1 MRVLFI
7 SANTEQINILPIP
20 LGLNCVAV
28 ATRAA
33 GHEIRVLDLM
43 NENDGAV
50 ADAISCFAPDVIGI
64 SVRNIDDQNMSAPRF
79 LLEPIKPIVAECRSR
94 SNTPIV
100 LGGAGYSI
108 FPQSAL
114 DYLGA
119 DLGIRGEAEAA
130 FPELLKRLGTGAEPA
145 GTPGLYIREKGS
157 QGRRS
162 FIRDLDA
169 LPLPDPAISA
179 QSATD
184 PAQSWMPIQT
194 RRGCPMQCSYCSTPA
209 IEGILVRKRRID
221 LVMKQIAEH
230 VAVGFRNFY
239 FVDNIFNIPSS
250 YAKDLCRAMIAAQ
263 AGICW
268 RCILYPDSVDGE
280 LVELMAEAG
289 CVEVSLG
296 FESGCDQILHVMNK
310 RYTPERV
317 RTISEL
323 LKAAGIRRMG
333 FLMLGGPGETRETV
347 ERSFAYAD
355 SLNLEMLKVTPGI
368 RIYPETALAETAVR
382 DGIIA
387 PDDDLLYPRFYM
399 VPELG
404 EWIQEEV
411 TKWRAKRPNWV

>member
-79 LLEPIKPIVAECRSR
+79 LLEPIKRIVAECRSR

-157 QGRRS
+157 QGERS

-184 PAQSWMPIQT
+184 PAQSWMPSQT

-209 IEGILVRKRRID
+209 IEGIVIRKRRID

-230 VAVGFRNFY
+230 VAVGFQNFY

-250 YAKDLCRAMIAAQ
+250 YAKVLCRAMIAVQ
-263 AGICW
+263 AGISW

-347 ERSFAYAD
+347 EQSFAFAD
-355 SLNLEMLKVTPGI
+355 SLNLEMLKVTAGI

-399 VPELG
+399 VPELSH
-404 EWIQEEV
+404 WIQEEI
-411 TKWRAKRPNWV
+411 KRWREIRPNWV

>member
-79 LLEPIKPIVAECRSR
+79 LLEPIKRIVAECRSR

-157 QGRRS
+157 QGERS

-184 PAQSWMPIQT
+184 PAQSWMPSQT

-209 IEGILVRKRRID
+209 IEGIVIRKRRID

-230 VAVGFRNFY
+230 VAVGFQNFY

-250 YAKDLCRAMIAAQ
+250 YAKVLCRAMIAVQ
-263 AGICW
+263 TGISW

-347 ERSFAYAD
+347 EQSFAFAD
-355 SLNLEMLKVTPGI
+355 SLNLEMLKVTAGI

-399 VPELG
+399 VPELSH
-404 EWIQEEV
+404 WIQEEI
-411 TKWRAKRPNWV
+411 KRWREIRPNWV

>member
-43 NENDGAV
+43 NKSDGAV
-50 ADAISCFAPDVIGI
+50 AEAIDSFAPDVIGI

-94 SNTPIV
+94 CAAPIV

-108 FPQSAL
+108 YPQSVL

-119 DLGIRGEAEAA
+119 DMGIRGEAEAA
-130 FPELLKRLGTGAEPA
+130 FPELLKRLGSGAEPA
-145 GTPGLYIREKGS
+145 GTPGLYIRGRGP
-157 QGRRS
+157 QGGRS

-179 QSATD
+179 QSTTD

-209 IEGILVRKRRID
+209 IEGTVIRKRRID
-221 LVMKQIAEH
+221 LVIKQIEEH

-239 FVDNIFNIPSS
+239 FVDNIFNIPLS
-250 YAKDLCRAMIAAQ
+250 YAKDLCRAMIAAR

-268 RCILYPDSVDGE
+268 RCILYPGGVDAE

-289 CVEVSLG
+289 CFEVSLG
-296 FESGCDQILHVMNK
+296 FESGCEQILHVMNK

-317 RTISEL
+317 RTVSEL

-333 FLMLGGPGETRETV
+333 FLLLGGPGETPDTV
-347 ERSFAYAD
+347 ERSLAFAD
-355 SLNLEMLKVTPGI
+355 GLDLDMLKVTAGI
-368 RIYPETALAETAVR
+368 RIYPETPLAETAVR

-387 PDDDLLYPRFYM
+387 PDDDLLYPKFYM
-399 VPELG
+399 VPELKDR
-404 EWIQEEV
+404 IREEIEM
-411 TKWRAKRPNWV
+411 WRKGRPNWI